1 MKVIITMAGQG
12 SRFAIQGYT
21 QPKHEIIAGDRSLFE
36 WAIGSLQNFFDETF
50 LFIVRKGRYSPERLV
65 EEIIRLGI
73 KTYDIYELDHQTD
86 GQAATV
92 MELAE
97 EIDLEEEVLIYNIDT
112 TIQASYLV
120 KSQIRLADG
129 CIPLFEAQGTHWS
142 FARLN
147 ESGDQIVEVAE
158 KRPISHWGSV
168 GLYYFSRWRDFQ
180 RAYMAEAEVIKQ
192 EYGEIYIAPLY
203 NHLLKE
209 GKTIVPLF
217 LPQNSYA
224 SLGTPDELIEFI
236 EEKIGRFEGE

>member
-1 MKVIITMAGQG
+1 
-12 SRFAIQGYT
+12 
-21 QPKHEIIAGDRSLFE
+21 
-36 WAIGSLQNFFDETF
+36 
-50 LFIVRKGRYSPERLV
+50 
-65 EEIIRLGI
+65 
-73 KTYDIYELDHQTD
+73 
-86 GQAATV
+86 

-120 KSQIRLADG
+120 KSQIRLAEG

-180 RAYMAEAEVIKQ
+180 RAYMAEAEAIKQ

-236 EEKIGRFEGE
+236 EEKMGRFEGE